1 MLIKTPKHLD
11 RIDRNILSELQKNGR
26 LSNIDL
32 ATKVGLSA
40 SPCLERVKRLENQ
53 GYINWGPR
61 CWYLLKLH

>member
-32 ATKVGLSA
+32 ANKVGLSA
-40 SPCLERVKRLENQ
+40 SPCLERVKRLEAQ
-53 GYINWGPR
+53 GYILG
-61 CWYLLKLH
+61 LSLIHI